1 MHKSLLL
8 FGLASVSCLVFFAFS
23 LQSPAFGQRNG
34 LVDASPEQ
42 RRWICQVAASVESPA
57 HVVTV
62 VDPDLGSLAVYHVDK
77 ISGDI
82 ELRSVRK
89 IEWDLVLEE
98 YNGCKT
104 SPHPAEIRSML
115 KRPVR

>member
-1 MHKSLLL
+1 MHKSLWL
-8 FGLASVSCLVFFAFS
+8 FGLASVSCLIFFAFS
-23 LQSPAFGQRNG
+23 LQSPAFGQRG
-34 LVDASPEQ
+34 GVVDGSSEP
-42 RRWICQVAASVESPA
+42 RRWICQLAASAESPS

-62 VDPDLGSLAVYHVDK
+62 VDPELGSLAVYHVDK
-77 ISGDI
+77 VSGDI

-115 KRPVR
+115 KRPVK

>member
-1 MHKSLLL
+1 MHKSLWL

-23 LQSPAFGQRNG
+23 LQSPAYGQRNG
-34 LVDASPEQ
+34 LVDASPTE
-42 RRWICQVAASVESPA
+42 RRWISQIAASVDSAP
-57 HVVTV
+57 HVLTV
-62 VDPDLGSLAVYHVDK
+62 VDPDLGSIAVYHVDK

-98 YNGCKT
+98 YNGCKS